1 MTNEQTIRI
10 LIVEDERHLRDGL
23 ETLINFTPGFKCS
36 GAFRTMEE
44 ALARV
49 RHDLPDVVLTD
60 IGLPGMSGIEG
71 IKKLKESHPDLL
83 ILVLT
88 VYDDNEKIFDALCAG
103 ACGYLLKRT
112 EPSELLKSLREA
124 VTGGAPMS
132 PEVAAKVI
140 TLFREFRPPEKA
152 DYNLT
157 PHEIRLLKMLTE
169 GYNYVSAAQKLGI
182 SYNTLK
188 FHVRNIYDKLQVHS
202 QSEALAIAM
211 RDRLF

>member
-10 LIVEDERHLRDGL
+10 LIVEDQRHLRGGL
-23 ETLINFTPGFKCS
+23 EALINFTPGFQCS

-44 ALARV
+44 ALSRV
-49 RHDLPDVVLTD
+49 KSDLPDIVLTD

-71 IKKLKESHPDLL
+71 IKRLKESYPDLL

-88 VYDDNEKIFDALCAG
+88 VYNDNEKIFDALCAG
-103 ACGYLLKRT
+103 ACGYLLKQT

-140 TLFREFRPPEKA
+140 KLFREARPPERA

-169 GYNYVSAAQKLGI
+169 GYNYVSAAEKLGI

-202 QSEALAIAM
+202 QSEALAVAM
-211 RDRLF
+211 RDRLV

>member
-10 LIVEDERHLRDGL
+10 LIVEDQRHLRDGV
-23 ETLINFTPGFKCS
+23 EALINFTPGFQCS

-49 RHDLPDVVLTD
+49 KHDLPDVVLTD

-71 IKKLKESHPDLL
+71 IKKLKELYPDLL

-103 ACGYLLKRT
+103 ACGYLLKQT

-132 PEVAAKVI
+132 PEVANKVI
-140 TLFREFRPPEKA
+140 KLFREVRPPEKA

-169 GYNYVSAAQKLGI
+169 GYNYVSAAEKLGI

-202 QSEALAIAM
+202 QSEALAVAL
-211 RDRLF
+211 RDRLV